1 VCVQVRAAPGVDK
14 QAILREALRSLR
26 AVGVSELCVQV
37 EESEAATEV
46 DHLASAQL
54 TLEAM

>member
-1 VCVQVRAAPGVDK
+1 MCVQVRAAPGVDK

-26 AVGVSELCVQV
+26 AAGVSELCVQV
-37 EESEAATEV
+37 EESEAAT